1 MSTDGAIPR
10 LSTRLFFSPMAVL
23 LYVYAVYF
31 LVGLS
36 RVYEFVYWELMNFG
50 LRMIGYQP
58 TAHTVVLYAYA
69 GLVLVLG
76 FLLGHAMA
84 SRVSSRSDEAGKG
97 RGERVAELRDR
108 IARLPLVRSMGV
120 GFALSLVGWGFAAAA
135 NMLQLAASGRASLFD
150 IATRWSQSPV
160 LVFLAALNIIFV
172 PALIVFARS
181 RWHWLFVGL
190 ASVVAVGG
198 LGLLG
203 ARHLPAKL
211 LVAAFLALAFV
222 IKERHLVRVSLV
234 FVALLVLVMGVIGAV
249 SKAGIYG
256 PTASANLA
264 VALTYADSAGTTY
277 NLDRIVRMTPPT
289 GVWHGRLLHDS
300 ALALVPGTDY
310 EYANYQLGRYLG
322 GREYFEIGG
331 VRIDR
336 SVSLAPTLIGAPY
349 ADWGVP
355 GVVGQMLLLGALFGY
370 LQARGR
376 AARWVIPVYLGMAA
390 YVING
395 VNAGVH
401 NPNAIA
407 YIVLALLVCLVDYLL
422 IVRAPALYGS
432 LKPEET
438 S

>member
-1 MSTDGAIPR
+1 
-10 LSTRLFFSPMAVL
+10 MAVL
-23 LYVYAVYF
+23 LYIYVGYF
-31 LVGLS
+31 VVGLS
-36 RVYEFVYWELMNFG
+36 RIYEYVYWELMNFG

-58 TAHTVVLYAYA
+58 TVHTVVLYVYA

-76 FLLGHAMA
+76 FLLGSRLAT
-84 SRVSSRSDEAGKG
+84 RVSGSARRADRV
-97 RGERVAELRDR
+97 RGARWAEWWTR
-108 IARLPLVRSMGV
+108 ISGVPLVRRIGV
-120 GFALSLVGWGFAAAA
+120 GFTLSLLGWGVAMGA
-135 NMLQLAASGRASLFD
+135 NVLQLGASGRASLFD
-150 IATRWSQSPV
+150 IASRWSQSPV

-181 RWHWLFVGL
+181 RWHWIFTG
-190 ASVVAVGG
+190 AAVVMSAAG

-211 LVAAFLALAFV
+211 LIASFLALAFV
-222 IKERHLVRVSLV
+222 IKERYLVRAAFV
-234 FVALLVLVMGVIGAV
+234 FFAMLVLVMGVIGAI

-256 PTASANLA
+256 PTASANVA

-277 NLDRIVRMTPPT
+277 NLDRIVRMTPST
-289 GVWHGRLLHDS
+289 GVYRGVLLRDS
-300 ALALVPGTDY
+300 ALALIPGTDY
-310 EYANYQLGRYLG
+310 EYANYQIGRYLG
-322 GREYFEIGG
+322 GRPYFEIGG
-331 VRIDR
+331 VLIER

-355 GVVGQMLLLGALFGY
+355 GVAGQMLLLGLLFGW
-370 LQARGR
+370 LQSRARHV
-376 AARWVIPVYLGMAA
+376 AWVVPVYAGMAS

-407 YIVLALLVCLVDYLL
+407 YITLAVLVCAADYL
-422 IVRAPALYGS
+422 VVSRMPALYAS
-432 LKPEET
+432 LEPEET